1 MKLRSCLYLLFAC
14 VYVFGC
20 GDDPEPTA
28 TSDPIIDA
36 DIAGDV
42 SDPGDVTA
50 TPTDVMGPEP
60 VDVGAADTQSGDPD
74 ATSATCGDGEC
85 GEGEDDTSCP
95 EDCTPS
101 SVCGDSVCSDAETPE
116 SCPEDCPAPSGAC
129 TNAADQAVMDA
140 VDVTGLA
147 QACGLNCLGQTQD
160 CAINCVVDDT
170 GLSEACAQ
178 CYSEIITCSVI
189 NCLNECVSDPA
200 SEVCTECQGE
210 FCTEDFYACTGLEP
224 SE

>member
-14 VYVFGC
+14 VYVLGC
-20 GDDPEPTA
+20 GDDPEPTVTA
-28 TSDPIIDA
+28 DPIIDA
-36 DIAGDV
+36 DVAVDV
-42 SDPGDVTA
+42 SVPGDATA
-50 TPTDVMGPEP
+50 SPGDMMGPEL
-60 VDVGAADTQSGDPD
+60 VETVGSDTNVEDPETAVAA
-74 ATSATCGDGEC
+74 CGDGEC
-85 GEGEDDTSCP
+85 GEGEDESSCP
-95 EDCTPS
+95 EDCAAPAG
-101 SVCGDSVCSDAETPE
+101 CGDAVCSDEETTE

-178 CYSEIITCSVI
+178 CYSEIITCSVV

-200 SEVCTECQGE
+200 SEVCADCQAV